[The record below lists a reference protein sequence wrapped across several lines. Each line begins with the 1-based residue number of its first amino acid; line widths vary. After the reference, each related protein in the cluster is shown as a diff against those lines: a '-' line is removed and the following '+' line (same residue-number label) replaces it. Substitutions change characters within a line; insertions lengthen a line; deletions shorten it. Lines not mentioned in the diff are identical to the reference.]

1 MSSFVTLP
9 VAIDDKTNIIKT
21 DVVDNDAGSDE
32 LMKIMLMEKIK
43 MMMKGIKKPELEVA
57 RFVAEDVKVNFVE
70 VGVGRAF
77 LVQTPSGGSGGDG
90 GVGDGGVGGC

>member
-77 LVQTPSGGSGGDG
+77 LVQTPSGGSGGG
-90 GVGDGGVGGC
+90 GVGSC

>member
-1 MSSFVTLP
+1 
-9 VAIDDKTNIIKT
+9 
-21 DVVDNDAGSDE
+21 
-32 LMKIMLMEKIK
+32 MKIMLMEKIK

-77 LVQTPSGGSGGDG
+77 FVQTPPGGSGGG
-90 GVGDGGVGGC
+90 GGGCSL

>member
-77 LVQTPSGGSGGDG
+77 FVQTPPGGSGGG
-90 GVGDGGVGGC
+90 GGG

>member
-77 LVQTPSGGSGGDG
+77 FVQTPPGGSGGG
-90 GVGDGGVGGC
+90 GG

>member
-1 MSSFVTLP
+1 MPTV
-9 VAIDDKTNIIKT
+9 
-21 DVVDNDAGSDE
+21 
-32 LMKIMLMEKIK
+32 MKIMLMEKIK

>member
-57 RFVAEDVKVNFVE
+57 RSVAEDVKVNFVE

-90 GVGDGGVGGC
+90 GVGGC

>member
-57 RFVAEDVKVNFVE
+57 RFVAEDVKVDFVE
-70 VGVGRAF
+70 VGVGRAL
-77 LVQTPSGGSGGDG
+77 LVQTPSGGG
-90 GVGDGGVGGC
+90 GGC

>member
-77 LVQTPSGGSGGDG
+77 LVQTPPGGSGGG
-90 GVGDGGVGGC
+90 GGG

>member
-77 LVQTPSGGSGGDG
+77 FVQTPPGGSGGG
-90 GVGDGGVGGC
+90 GGGCSL

>member
-9 VAIDDKTNIIKT
+9 VAIDDKTNIIET

-77 LVQTPSGGSGGDG
+77 FVQTPPGGSGGG
-90 GVGDGGVGGC
+90 GGG

>member
-90 GVGDGGVGGC
+90 GVGGC

>member
-1 MSSFVTLP
+1 M
-9 VAIDDKTNIIKT
+9 
-21 DVVDNDAGSDE
+21 
-32 LMKIMLMEKIK
+32 

-77 LVQTPSGGSGGDG
+77 LVQTPPGGSGGG
-90 GVGDGGVGGC
+90 GIGGVGGS